1 LPVLLYLWA
10 FIVTPIQLQQFI
22 IEFFNH
28 HMPFNRLL
36 GLSASYTENLDAEI
50 RLSWHDNLMG
60 NPVHKI
66 LHGGVTAA
74 VLDTVGSIAALLA
87 GTTHLD
93 SVAAVKEY
101 YDQLANG
108 GTLDMRVDYLR
119 PGRGTEFIAS
129 AKVIRRGKKV
139 AVCRMDLHNES
150 GLHIATGTATYMS

>member
-1 LPVLLYLWA
+1 
-10 FIVTPIQLQQFI
+10 VTPIQLQQFI

-28 HMPFNRLL
+28 HMPFNNLL
-36 GLSASYTENLDAEI
+36 GLRASYTENLDAEI
-50 RLSWHDNLMG
+50 RLSWQDNLMG

-87 GTTHLD
+87 GTVHLD
-93 SVAAVKEY
+93 SIEAVKEY

-119 PGRGTEFIAS
+119 PGRGAEFIAS

-139 AVCRMDLHNES
+139 AVCRMDLHNDS

>member
-1 LPVLLYLWA
+1 
-10 FIVTPIQLQQFI
+10 VTPIQLQQFI

-28 HMPFNRLL
+28 HMPFNHLL
-36 GLSASYTENLDAEI
+36 GLRASYTENLDAEI
-50 RLSWHDNLMG
+50 RLSWQDNLMG

-87 GTTHLD
+87 GTAHLD
-93 SVAAVKEY
+93 SIEAVKEY

-119 PGRGTEFIAS
+119 PGRGVEFIAI

-139 AVCRMDLHNES
+139 AVCRMDLHNDS